1 MKVLVINPGATST
14 KISAFDEEKEV
25 MRVSISHSAQELSKF
40 AHIAEQMPYRKK
52 LILDALRENGMKV
65 SDFDAIC
72 GRGGLLRHIPS
83 GTYAVND
90 RVIHDILHPG
100 YGEHAANL
108 GAYIAEEL
116 AKPAGIPAYFVDP
129 VCVDE
134 MQDVARISGMKGMER
149 QSFFHALN
157 HKSVARRAAQQLG
170 WSYEELNLIVAH
182 LGGGVSVAAHE

>member
-90 RVIHDILHPG
+90 NVIHDILNPS

-108 GAYIAEEL
+108 GAYIAMEL

-157 HKSVARRAAQQLG
+157 HKSVARRAAQQMG
-170 WSYEELNLIVAH
+170 AGYRWRPTKKE
-182 LGGGVSVAAHE
+182 G

>member
-1 MKVLVINPGATST
+1 MLMKVLVINPGATST

-52 LILDALRENGMKV
+52 LILDALEENGFKV

-90 RVIHDILHPG
+90 RVIDLSLIH
-100 YGEHAANL
+100 
-108 GAYIAEEL
+108 
-116 AKPAGIPAYFVDP
+116 
-129 VCVDE
+129 
-134 MQDVARISGMKGMER
+134 ISEPTR
-149 QSFFHALN
+149 H
-157 HKSVARRAAQQLG
+157 
-170 WSYEELNLIVAH
+170 
-182 LGGGVSVAAHE
+182 

>member
-90 RVIHDILHPG
+90 RVINDILHPG

-108 GAYIAEEL
+108 GAYIAMEL
-116 AKPAGIPAYFVDP
+116 ANPA
-129 VCVDE
+129 
-134 MQDVARISGMKGMER
+134 
-149 QSFFHALN
+149 
-157 HKSVARRAAQQLG
+157 
-170 WSYEELNLIVAH
+170 
-182 LGGGVSVAAHE
+182 

>member
-83 GTYAVND
+83 GTYAVTW
-90 RVIHDILHPG
+90 
-100 YGEHAANL
+100 E
-108 GAYIAEEL
+108 
-116 AKPAGIPAYFVDP
+116 
-129 VCVDE
+129 
-134 MQDVARISGMKGMER
+134 RISQRSLRSPQGYR
-149 QSFFHALN
+149 HILWIR
-157 HKSVARRAAQQLG
+157 SVWTRCRMLRV
-170 WSYEELNLIVAH
+170 YPE
-182 LGGGVSVAAHE
+182 

>member
-108 GAYIAEEL
+108 GAYIA
-116 AKPAGIPAYFVDP
+116 
-129 VCVDE
+129 
-134 MQDVARISGMKGMER
+134 
-149 QSFFHALN
+149 
-157 HKSVARRAAQQLG
+157 
-170 WSYEELNLIVAH
+170 
-182 LGGGVSVAAHE
+182 

>member
-1 MKVLVINPGATST
+1 MLMKVLVINPGATST

-83 GTYAVND
+83 GTYAVTTESYM
-90 RVIHDILHPG
+90 I
-100 YGEHAANL
+100 YF
-108 GAYIAEEL
+108 
-116 AKPAGIPAYFVDP
+116 IPA
-129 VCVDE
+129 
-134 MQDVARISGMKGMER
+134 MASTRQTWARISP
-149 QSFFHALN
+149 
-157 HKSVARRAAQQLG
+157 
-170 WSYEELNLIVAH
+170 WSLRSPQGYRHILWIRSAWTRCRMLRVYPE
-182 LGGGVSVAAHE
+182 

>member
-1 MKVLVINPGATST
+1 MLMKVLVINPGATST

-83 GTYAVND
+83 GTYA
-90 RVIHDILHPG
+90 
-100 YGEHAANL
+100 
-108 GAYIAEEL
+108 
-116 AKPAGIPAYFVDP
+116 IPAMASMRQTW
-129 VCVDE
+129 E
-134 MQDVARISGMKGMER
+134 RISQRSLRSPQGYR
-149 QSFFHALN
+149 HILWIR
-157 HKSVARRAAQQLG
+157 SVWTRCRMLRV
-170 WSYEELNLIVAH
+170 YPE
-182 LGGGVSVAAHE
+182 

>member
-1 MKVLVINPGATST
+1 
-14 KISAFDEEKEV
+14 
-25 MRVSISHSAQELSKF
+25 
-40 AHIAEQMPYRKK
+40 
-52 LILDALRENGMKV
+52 MKV

-149 QSFFHALN
+149 QSFSMHSITNRWRAG
-157 HKSVARRAAQQLG
+157 RRSK
-170 WSYEELNLIVAH
+170 W
-182 LGGGVSVAAHE
+182 GGHMRS